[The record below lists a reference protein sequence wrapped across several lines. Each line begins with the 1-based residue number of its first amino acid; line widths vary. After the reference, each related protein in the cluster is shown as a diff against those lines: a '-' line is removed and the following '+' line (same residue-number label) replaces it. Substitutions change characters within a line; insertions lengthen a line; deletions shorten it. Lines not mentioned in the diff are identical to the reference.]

1 MKAAVMRDDA
11 FYVEDLPTPAPGPGQ
26 VLVKVRAC
34 GICGSDLHLFKHA
47 KQIVE
52 TARGMGAEVDD
63 LSRDL
68 VLGHEFVGEIVAF
81 GPETQK
87 TLKAGDRVCS
97 VPFLLNG
104 QDILPIGASKKVS
117 GAYAE
122 FLLLSEAMLLKVSDD
137 VPDAAAALTE
147 PIAIGV
153 HAINKARLDGNEA
166 SIVIGCGPIGL
177 AIIALLK
184 ARGAKTIIASD
195 PSSKRREL
203 AKRLGAGSA
212 VDPTSESP
220 FAALAA
226 QAPGAPA
233 VVYECAGVAGLLA
246 GIVLEAPKDTRI
258 IVAGICPGED
268 RLMPMV
274 AITKELCIQYVSYY
288 TPTESAEALDLLSRG
303 ALDWE
308 PMITGRVGLDGVSG
322 AFAALMNPAES
333 HAKILIEP

>member
-1 MKAAVMRDDA
+1 MKAAVMRDGA
-11 FYVEDLPTPAPGPGQ
+11 FYVEDLPTPVPGPGQ
-26 VLVKVRAC
+26 VLVKTRAC

-52 TARGMGAEVDD
+52 TARGMGAAVDD

-81 GPETQK
+81 GSDTQGA
-87 TLKAGDRVCS
+87 LKPGDRVCS
-97 VPFLLNG
+97 VPFLLDG
-104 QDILPIGASKKVS
+104 QEILPIGASKKTS

-122 FLLLSEAMLLKVSDD
+122 FLLLSEAMLLKVNDD

-153 HAINKARLDGNEA
+153 HALNKARLQGDEA

-195 PSSKRREL
+195 PSTKRREI
-203 AKRLGAGSA
+203 AQRLGASSV

-220 FAALAA
+220 FTTLAG
-226 QAPGAPA
+226 QAPGKPV
-233 VVYECAGVAGLLA
+233 VVYECAGVTGLLA

-268 RLMPMV
+268 KLMPMV

-288 TPTESAEALDLLSRG
+288 TPNEFAEALDLLSRG